1 MFHEFPVQNPDQEQN
16 TGWRNASRCFVLFCA
31 QLQKGGA
38 FPPRIREPYPVF
50 SADRRYPSFSNS
62 SRARTTS
69 RTWLST
75 VRQQPPTA
83 LAPARIQR
91 RA

>member
-1 MFHEFPVQNPDQEQN
+1 MFHDFPFKTLTKNKTPA
-16 TGWRNASRCFVLFCA
+16 GAMPAGVLFFFARSC
-31 QLQKGGA
+31 KRGA

>member
-1 MFHEFPVQNPDQEQN
+1 MHLDQVLPKEAE
-16 TGWRNASRCFVLFCA
+16 RRCRIKNASRCLRKALRTGAGIPAPVQA
-31 QLQKGGA
+31 QNKGKTG
-38 FPPRIREPYPVF
+38 
-50 SADRRYPSFSNS
+50 YPSVRNRVLDF
-62 SRARTTS
+62 TTS